1 MLLDKWPH
9 NMRDGESD
17 RFHIAF
23 GSVGPRRLSPPGRA
37 LAPPLA
43 PGPLSMTDDVRLGLR
58 DVLNLLRED
67 IRLAGERYNDELA
80 ATEKRISADL
90 ESIRQASLTYQAN
103 HLEVHNRRAADT
115 DALHKELAAKLQSQ
129 VVVEARRAGALAV
142 GLLIIQTIGRNWQA
156 IAVLLGLLGLLLGRI
171 DVNVMGPVQ

>member
-1 MLLDKWPH
+1 MEGADRRQLPH
-9 NMRDGESD
+9 AS
-17 RFHIAF
+17 F
-23 GSVGPRRLSPPGRA
+23 GLGAHLPFSPPGRVS
-37 LAPPLA
+37 APPLA
-43 PGPLSMTDDVRLGLR
+43 SGPLPPVTDDVRLGLR

-67 IRLAGERYNDELA
+67 IRLAGVRYNDELA
-80 ATEKRISADL
+80 ATERRISADL